1 MIVGYARVSTRAQ
14 GESLATQREAL
25 TAAGA
30 TRVYEDTISGARSS
44 RPGLDMA
51 LDHGLRDGDVLMVTR
66 LDRLGRSTVDTLRTV
81 QHLDAAGVALRALDL
96 DLDTSSPSGR
106 LVVSVLA
113 SLAQWERETMIERTR
128 EGLAHAQAQGR
139 SGGRPPALTPKEIQ
153 AARAALHSGMTVT
166 QVAAL
171 HGVSKRTISRVRA
184 GTYPHL
190 SSRPSAEG

>member
-1 MIVGYARVSTRAQ
+1 MIVGYARVSTRTQ

-30 TRVYEDTISGARSS
+30 SRVYEDTISGARSA

-81 QHLDAAGVALRALDL
+81 QHLDAAGVTLRALDM
-96 DLDTSSPSGR
+96 DLDTSTPAGR

-128 EGLAHAQAQGR
+128 EGLAHARAQGR
-139 SGGRPPALTPKEIQ
+139 AGGRKHALNPKQVE
-153 AARAALHSGMTVT
+153 AVKAALSADMS
-166 QVAAL
+166 VADVALL
-171 HGVSKRTISRVRA
+171 HGVSTRTIHRIRA
-184 GTYPHL
+184 GTY
-190 SSRPSAEG
+190 

>member
-1 MIVGYARVSTRAQ
+1 MIVGYARISTRAQ

-81 QHLDAAGVALRALDL
+81 QHLDTQGVTLRALDM
-96 DLDTSSPSGR
+96 DLDTSTPAGR
-106 LVVSVLA
+106 LVVAVLA

-128 EGLAHAQAQGR
+128 EGLAHARKQGR
-139 SGGRPPALTPKEIQ
+139 TGGRPHALSATEQQ
-153 AARAALHSGMTVT
+153 AARAALDAGMTVRD
-166 QVAAL
+166 VAAL
-171 HGVSKRTISRVRA
+171 HGVSVRTIQRVQQR
-184 GTYPHL
+184 TY
-190 SSRPSAEG
+190 RPETDDTQES

>member
-81 QHLDAAGVALRALDL
+81 QHLDAAGVTLRALDM
-96 DLDTSSPSGR
+96 DLDTSTPAGR
-106 LVVSVLA
+106 LVVAVLA

-128 EGLAHAQAQGR
+128 EGLAHARAQGR
-139 SGGRPPALTPKEIQ
+139 TGGRHHALSATEQQ
-153 AARAALHSGMTVT
+153 AAIAALDAGMSVHD
-166 QVAAL
+166 VAAL
-171 HGVSKRTISRVRA
+171 HGVSARTIQRVRA
-184 GTYPHL
+184 GTY
-190 SSRPSAEG
+190 RRA

>member
-30 TRVYEDTISGARSS
+30 TRVYEDTISGARSA

-81 QHLDAAGVALRALDL
+81 QHLDAAGVTLRALDL
-96 DLDTSSPSGR
+96 ELDTSSPSGR

-113 SLAQWERETMIERTR
+113 SLAQWERETMLARTR
-128 EGLAHAQAQGR
+128 EGLAHAHAQGR
-139 SGGRPPALTPKEIQ
+139 YGGRRHALSPHQEQ
-153 AARAALHSGMTVT
+153 AARAALDSGMSPRD
-166 QVAAL
+166 VATL
-171 HGVSKRTISRVRA
+171 HGVSLRTIQRVRQ
-184 GTYPHL
+184 GTY
-190 SSRPSAEG
+190 RRG